1 MRKRKKSKIQE
12 RIDRF
17 FQVNQEE
24 EKPKTSRFQQR
35 LEEMVEKNKKWKEE
49 TGNSGPTQV
58 NLHDKD
64 NPIPWISVLDELPPY
79 YTSVDIFVDGKV
91 LYTDWARVSHGG
103 EVDGKDDFYVNNRN
117 SDVIYN
123 ITHWR
128 KRDPDLFKY
137 EPYKPMTEDD
147 IKRITYRDLTEVITL
162 LEKEM
167 VSDPDVDFHSGYNLG
182 LTMAINTLNILI
194 NKKRMTEINK

>member
-1 MRKRKKSKIQE
+1 MRKRKKSKVQE

-24 EKPKTSRFQQR
+24 EKPKKSRFQQR
-35 LEEMVEKNKKWKEE
+35 LEEMQAQHKKENPSTE
-49 TGNSGPTQV
+49 DLGPGKV

-64 NPIPWISVLDELPPY
+64 NPIPWISELDEKPPY
-79 YTSVDIFVDGKV
+79 YTSVDIFVDCEV
-91 LYTDWARVSHGG
+91 YEDWARVSHGG

-117 SDVIYN
+117 SAVIYN

-128 KRDPDLFKY
+128 KRDSDLFKY
-137 EPYKPMTEDD
+137 RPYKPMTEDD
-147 IKRITYRDLTEVITL
+147 IKQVTYRDLTEVITL

-167 VSDPDVDFHSGYNLG
+167 ITDLG
-182 LTMAINTLNILI
+182 IEWHEGFNQGISNAIQTLKEFI
-194 NKKRMTEINK
+194 NKKRMTEVNK